1 MSALDVAMPRIHWS
15 AILVIFAVQ
24 LIVLI
29 ALSIVVANHSSFV
42 TASSVATKVDHE
54 GSPGDQPDGKFLGD
68 VWGHVVAPRAWT
80 WGRAPTE
87 AALPDAQ
94 FCDRQSRKLRRA
106 MDTSLRDLNDLRRDH
121 FR

>member
-1 MSALDVAMPRIHWS
+1 MSALDVAMPRIPWS

-29 ALSIVVANHSSFV
+29 ALSIVVANHCSFV
-42 TASSVATKVDHE
+42 TAS
-54 GSPGDQPDGKFLGD
+54 
-68 VWGHVVAPRAWT
+68 GHVVAPRAWT
-80 WGRAPTE
+80 WGRPPTE

-94 FCDRQSRKLRRA
+94 FCNRQSRKLRRV
-106 MDTSLRDLNDLRRDH
+106 MDTSLRDLNDLLRDH